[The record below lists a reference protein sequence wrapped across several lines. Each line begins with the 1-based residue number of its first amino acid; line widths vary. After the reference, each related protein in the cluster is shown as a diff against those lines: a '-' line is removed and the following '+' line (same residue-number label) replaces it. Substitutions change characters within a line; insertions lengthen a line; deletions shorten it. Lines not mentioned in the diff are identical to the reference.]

1 MKESI
6 EVEVKIPIEN
16 RKSIEEALRRI
27 GAQKLNSETQVDAYF
42 DHPARS
48 FQETDEALRLRSRY
62 PDVDGNEPDNTIPLP
77 YELTYKGPKLESR
90 SKSRVELSV
99 HISNIDSARSIL
111 ESLGFKH
118 VATISK
124 RRVFYTVD
132 SITVSVDDVDD
143 VGLFLE
149 LERVV
154 TSKRDMNPTLNMI
167 FNLIERLGLDS
178 NSSIRTSYL
187 ELFLQGEFS

>member
-16 RKSIEEALRRI
+16 RKSVEEALHRI
-27 GAQKLNSETQVDAYF
+27 GAQKMNSETQVDVYF
-42 DHPARS
+42 DHPART
-48 FQETDEALRLRSRY
+48 FQETDEALRLRSRH
-62 PDVDGNEPDNTIPLP
+62 PELEGDEKDNTIPTP
-77 YELTYKGPKLESR
+77 YELTYKGPKLETR
-90 SKSRVELSV
+90 SKSRVEHSV

-132 SITVSVDDVDD
+132 SITVSVDDVEN

-149 LERVV
+149 LERMV
-154 TSKRDMNPTLNMI
+154 TSRRDMNPALDMI
-167 FNLIERLGLDS
+167 FNLIKRLGLDS
-178 NSSIRTSYL
+178 NNSIRTSYL
-187 ELFLQGEFS
+187 ELFLQGGFP

>member
-16 RKSIEEALRRI
+16 RKSVEEALHRI
-27 GAQKLNSETQVDAYF
+27 GAQRLNSETQVDVYF
-42 DHPARS
+42 DHPVRA
-48 FQETDEALRLRSRY
+48 FQETDEALRLRSRH
-62 PDVDGNEPDNTIPLP
+62 PDVEGDEPDNTIPSP

-124 RRVFYTVD
+124 RRVFYTMD
-132 SITVSVDDVDD
+132 SITVSVDDVED

-149 LERVV
+149 LERLV
-154 TSKRDMNPTLNMI
+154 TSRGDMNPALDTI
-167 FNLIERLGLDS
+167 FNLVERLGLDS
-178 NSSIRTSYL
+178 NNSIRTSYL
-187 ELFLQGEFS
+187 ELFLQGGFS

>member
-6 EVEVKIPIEN
+6 EVEVKISIEN
-16 RKSIEEALRRI
+16 RKSVEEALHRI
-27 GAQKLNSETQVDAYF
+27 GAQRLNSETQVDAYF
-42 DHPARS
+42 DHPVRT
-48 FQETDEALRLRSRY
+48 FQETDEALRLRSRH
-62 PDVDGNEPDNTIPLP
+62 PDVEGDELDSTIPPP
-77 YELTYKGPKLESR
+77 YEMTYKGPKLESR

-99 HISNIDSARSIL
+99 HISNIDSARLIL

-132 SITVSVDDVDD
+132 SITVSVDDVED

-149 LERVV
+149 LERIV
-154 TSKRDMNPTLNMI
+154 TSRGDMSPALDMI

-178 NSSIRTSYL
+178 NNSIRTSYL
-187 ELFLQGEFS
+187 ELFLQG

>member
-6 EVEVKIPIEN
+6 EVEVKMPIEN
-16 RKSIEEALRRI
+16 RKSVEEALHRI
-27 GAQKLNSETQVDAYF
+27 GAQRLNSETQVDVYF
-42 DHPARS
+42 DHPVRA
-48 FQETDEALRLRSRY
+48 FQKTDEALRLRSRH
-62 PDVDGNEPDNTIPLP
+62 PDVEGSERNNAIPAP
-77 YELTYKGPKLESR
+77 YELTYKGPKLEAR

-124 RRVFYTVD
+124 RRVFYTAD
-132 SITVSVDDVDD
+132 SITISVDDVED

-154 TSKRDMNPTLNMI
+154 TSSHDMSPALDLI

-178 NSSIRTSYL
+178 NDSIRTSYL
-187 ELFLQGEFS
+187 ELFLQG

>member
-16 RKSIEEALRRI
+16 RTSVEEALHRI
-27 GAQKLNSETQVDAYF
+27 GAQRLNSETQVDVYF
-42 DHPARS
+42 DHPARA
-48 FQETDEALRLRSRY
+48 FHETDEALRLRSRH
-62 PDVDGNEPDNTIPLP
+62 PDVEGDEPDNTIPSP
-77 YELTYKGPKLESR
+77 YEMTYKGPKLESR

-99 HISNIDSARSIL
+99 QISNIDSARSIL

-132 SITVSVDDVDD
+132 SITISVDDVED

-154 TSKRDMNPTLNMI
+154 TSRGDMNPALDMI

-187 ELFLQGEFS
+187 ELFLQG

>member
-16 RKSIEEALRRI
+16 RKSVEEALHRV
-27 GAQKLNSETQVDAYF
+27 GAQRMNSETQVDVYF

-48 FQETDEALRLRSRY
+48 FQETDEALRLRSRH
-62 PDVDGNEPDNTIPLP
+62 PEAEGNAKDTAITSP
-77 YELTYKGPKLESR
+77 YEMTYKGPKLESR

-99 HISNIDSARSIL
+99 HISNIDNARSIL
-111 ESLGFKH
+111 ESLGFKF

-132 SITVSVDDVDD
+132 SITVSVDDVED

-154 TSKRDMNPTLNMI
+154 ASKRDMKPALDMI
-167 FNLIERLGLDS
+167 FDLIGRLGLDS
-178 NSSIRTSYL
+178 NNSIRTSYL
-187 ELFLQGEFS
+187 ELFLQG

>member
-6 EVEVKIPIEN
+6 EVEVKIPLEN
-16 RKSIEEALRRI
+16 RKSVEEALHRI
-27 GAQKLNSETQVDAYF
+27 GAQRLNSETQVDVYF
-42 DHPARS
+42 DHPVRA
-48 FQETDEALRLRSRY
+48 FQETDEALRLRSHH
-62 PDVDGNEPDNTIPLP
+62 PDMDGDEPDNTIPPP

-111 ESLGFKH
+111 ESLGFKY

-154 TSKRDMNPTLNMI
+154 TSRRDMNPALDMI

-187 ELFLQGEFS
+187 ELFLQHGCS

>member
-16 RKSIEEALRRI
+16 RKAIEEALYRI
-27 GAQKLNSETQVDAYF
+27 GAQRLNSETQVDVYF
-42 DHPARS
+42 DHPARA
-48 FQETDEALRLRSRY
+48 FQETDEALRLRSRH
-62 PDVDGNEPDNTIPLP
+62 PDVDGDEPDNTIPFP

-99 HISNIDSARSIL
+99 HISNIDCARSIL

-132 SITVSVDDVDD
+132 SITVSVDDVED

-154 TSKRDMNPTLNMI
+154 TSRRDMNPALDMI

-178 NSSIRTSYL
+178 NNSIRTSYL
-187 ELFLQGEFS
+187 ELFLQDGFS